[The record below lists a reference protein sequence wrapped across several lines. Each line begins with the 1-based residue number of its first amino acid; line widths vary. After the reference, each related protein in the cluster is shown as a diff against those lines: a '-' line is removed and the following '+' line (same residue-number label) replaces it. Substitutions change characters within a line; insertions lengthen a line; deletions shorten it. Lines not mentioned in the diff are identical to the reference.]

1 MAPSIHQAITWVRD
15 DPGPWCI
22 CASLRFIG
30 LINSQCWEKY
40 SHEMRKNT
48 VLLEH
53 TRDAFTVTPSAESWQ
68 FRTVRSGRGT
78 GWPYFVKSPNDSV
91 CPQAAGAGVAR
102 CFLFVV
108 FNFDALAQA
117 SDIRIEMRQVVFL
130 CWMQDSN
137 PEGLW
142 NRISSRRNAHWQTD
156 WAIEDQAIEDQAK
169 NFNSTARPYDQ
180 RARYPK
186 IIFRYRGI
194 DYFPISEIDFKFPDF
209 HYSGP
214 WELLVRDRLQLQTDV
229 MAFSR

>member
-1 MAPSIHQAITWVRD
+1 
-15 DPGPWCI
+15 
-22 CASLRFIG
+22 
-30 LINSQCWEKY
+30 
-40 SHEMRKNT
+40 MRRNT

-78 GWPYFVKSPNDSV
+78 GWPYFVKSPNDSM
-91 CPQAAGAGVAR
+91 CPQAARAGVAM

-117 SDIRIEMRQVVFL
+117 SDIRIEMRQVVLL

-142 NRISSRRNAHWQTD
+142 NRISSRLNARWQTD
-156 WAIEDQAIEDQAK
+156 WAIQHQAIK
-169 NFNSTARPYDQ
+169 LKTSTRQPVPMISEHDI
-180 RARYPK
+180 R

-209 HYSGP
+209 QYSGP

>member
-1 MAPSIHQAITWVRD
+1 
-15 DPGPWCI
+15 
-22 CASLRFIG
+22 
-30 LINSQCWEKY
+30 
-40 SHEMRKNT
+40 MRINT

-68 FRTVRSGRGT
+68 LRTVRSGRGM

-117 SDIRIEMRQVVFL
+117 SDTRIEMRQVVFL

-137 PEGLW
+137 PESLW
-142 NRISSRRNAHWQTD
+142 NRISSRLNARWQTD

-169 NFNSTARPYDQ
+169 NLNSTARPYDCQ
-180 RARYPK
+180 RAWYPK

-214 WELLVRDRLQLQTDV
+214 WELLVRDRLQLETDV
-229 MAFSR
+229 MAFSW